1 MVSRNVHKDLSVAW
15 NTNELHSLIELH
27 ISRLKN
33 PLKNGLSF
41 TYVIYVPTRVDPVND
56 IAATWGL
63 LHKAVPTSEA
73 LAWAQVTTL
82 TTPDYRKKRNNQ
94 MNTLLNTSMYS
105 VNCWLPCLNDTS
117 SMMSMSSTKLVAWI
131 RKSNDEYKT
140 FRKSGFLCQSCQGQ
154 SCQRSVLRRFQDDGT
169 SSGQRCSG
177 LFIE

>member
-33 PLKNGLSF
+33 PLKNGLSII
-41 TYVIYVPTRVDPVND
+41 YIIYVPTRVDPVND

-82 TTPDYRKKRNNQ
+82 TTPDYRKKGIIKWIR
-94 MNTLLNTSMYS
+94 
-105 VNCWLPCLNDTS
+105 CWIHRCIQSIADCHVWTTRRQWCQW
-117 SMMSMSSTKLVAWI
+117 SSTKFVAWI

-140 FRKSGFLCQSCQGQ
+140 FRKSGFLCQSCQG
-154 SCQRSVLRRFQDDGT
+154 
-169 SSGQRCSG
+169 
-177 LFIE
+177 